1 MGEVTSHDPEGW
13 GTRSMIRFDSIR
25 FDRRR
30 ASRRHSAAD
39 DDRIDANVSFP
50 RTFEFPRA
58 LAIWA
63 RARPRR
69 RRARIR
75 RRAAASP

>member
-1 MGEVTSHDPEGW
+1 
-13 GTRSMIRFDSIR
+13 MIRFDSIR
-25 FDRRR
+25 FIHSFIRR
-30 ASRRHSAAD
+30 ASRRHSAED

-58 LAIWA
+58 FAIWG

-69 RRARIR
+69 RRAGIR